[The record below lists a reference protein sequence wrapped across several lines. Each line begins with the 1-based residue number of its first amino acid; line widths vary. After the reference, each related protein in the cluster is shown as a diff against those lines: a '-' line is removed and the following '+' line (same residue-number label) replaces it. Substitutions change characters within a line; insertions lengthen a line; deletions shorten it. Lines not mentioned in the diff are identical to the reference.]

1 MTETYMRM
9 TETDLIARLTR
20 YTLCFNDRCPK
31 GENCLRRMLA
41 RHNVPECKR
50 ISVVNPLCYPPEGE
64 ACEFFRSDR
73 KLQIAWGFSKL
84 YNDMPAR
91 IATAIHAE
99 LEGGFNHTTYYRYRN
114 QKKGLTPAQQ
124 QYIRQVC
131 LRHGWK
137 EEPVFDRYTEEY
149 DW

>member
-1 MTETYMRM
+1 M

-50 ISVVNPLCYPPEGE
+50 ISVVNPLCNPPEGE

-91 IATAIHAE
+91 IATAIHADWKAD
-99 LEGGFNHTTYYRYRN
+99 LTIPLTIATGTKRRDLRRRNSNTSGRYACGTDGRKN
-114 QKKGLTPAQQ
+114 RYLTATPKSMT
-124 QYIRQVC
+124 
-131 LRHGWK
+131 GDMS
-137 EEPVFDRYTEEY
+137 P
-149 DW
+149 